1 MVGWSLIGR
10 KASPATRS
18 QVYHGSRAVVVVVG
32 PEFIPFDLRMA
43 CEGGE
48 LAILSWCGRK
58 SLLLLGRLYTFA
70 YSYVSRSLTSMSTLA
85 CDLTIKFN
93 DCP

>member
-1 MVGWSLIGR
+1 MVGCSLIGR

-18 QVYHGSRAVVVVVG
+18 QVYHGSRA
-32 PEFIPFDLRMA
+32 EFIPFDLRMA